1 MPIYVSS
8 SSPLLLKCYRKIII
22 ITLIILHYYT
32 TLFFTINPPFIY
44 KKSKFRFVL
53 KQEQRKI
60 FRYFRKIFPVFAI
73 LIFFRPYRP
82 FWLLR
87 PLFLSFLTP
96 EGASGAAVLRSER
109 DPSALPLSSVCHRS
123 GSAAL
128 RPS

>member
-22 ITLIILHYYT
+22 VTLIILHYYT
-32 TLFFTINPPFIY
+32 TLLFTINPPLIY
-44 KKSKFRFVL
+44 KKYKFHFVL
-53 KQEQRKI
+53 KQEQGKI
-60 FRYFRKIFPVFAI
+60 FRYSRKIFPLFAI
-73 LIFFRPYRP
+73 WICFRPYRP
-82 FWLLR
+82 FGLLR

-96 EGASGAAVLRSER
+96 EGASGGAALRSER